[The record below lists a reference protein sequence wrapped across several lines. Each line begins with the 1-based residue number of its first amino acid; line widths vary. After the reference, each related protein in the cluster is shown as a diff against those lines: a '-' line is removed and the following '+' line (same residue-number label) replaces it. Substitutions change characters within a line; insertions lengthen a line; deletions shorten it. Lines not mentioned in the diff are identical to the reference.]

1 MIVLT
6 QSASNLPMTSVMKTW
21 TEQMDFPSIS
31 VTSMQ
36 EGADRVLILK
46 QSKFV
51 GYGSGDDVKSR

>member
-31 VTSMQ
+31 VTSVQ
-36 EGADRVLILK
+36 EGADRVLTLK

>member
-31 VTSMQ
+31 VTSVQ
-36 EGADRVLILK
+36 EGADRVLTLK

-51 GYGSGDDVKSR
+51 GYGSGDDVNSR